1 MALRFLNNLAINGTG
16 TVLDVQGTQGQL
28 FSVTDSLTG
37 DLFSVSDISG
47 VPILNVNSSGAIT
60 IDGTLTSNGQ
70 ITGTELEGTSLDING
85 DADVSGTL
93 LLAEFIKHTGDVNT
107 NIQFLAG
114 QMILKNSGGK
124 YINLHANGIIYF
136 DASSYT
142 FNTGNVTL
150 PGIVLDG
157 NTITGVDD
165 SNEFTDNDS
174 HIMTSAAVQDKIL
187 GYGYGT
193 GTSNLAIGTTS
204 STAMAG
210 NTTIPSA
217 CTHPTN
223 LAGDDI
229 NVDTGA
235 LTGAVVISDLDF
247 NITTNTAGHVTDANG
262 TVATR
267 TLTLANLGYT
277 GATNAT
283 ADQTNVS
290 GSAGTVSSIGNLT
303 GDVTSSNRTTTIA
316 SAAVHHAMLHDD
328 IISGQGELTSGLAD
342 TDEFMISDAGTVKRM
357 DSSVLKTYMQNGLTF
372 TTNTNTQLSTEAVQ
386 DIVGGMLV
394 GTETR
399 IGVSYDDTN
408 GRINFVVDDMTA
420 NTNTQLSNAQV
431 RAATAAATDSQVF
444 TDADHTKLNGIEASA
459 TADQTV
465 TNSTSTTSSTT
476 VASATAVKAA
486 YDRGST
492 GVTNAASA
500 QTTANAA
507 LPKAG
512 GTMSGA
518 IEMGDNNINNVNGIT
533 ADQLNLKDAGDYI
546 TFYGGDQQEH
556 SISSRDSGGT
566 ISDDLRINSYGA
578 LYINLDSNNN
588 NTSGADFVVARHGG
602 AASTISN
609 LFIVNGENGNG
620 IFGGS
625 VTANGTT
632 LTGTQT
638 TVSGSSGSCTGLAAT
653 ATALATTRA
662 IGGVNFNG
670 TAAINL
676 PGVNTAGNQNTSGN
690 ATTATTATNANNI
703 KTTSVSNS
711 TDYFGVFVDANGTAY
726 QDLHVGA
733 GLKYNPEAD
742 TLTAGK
748 ISTEV
753 ASIVENNKSNSALMT
768 LTGQGAGNEANISL
782 KLVGTADGQ
791 PIKMKMVALDDGGDQ
806 VGAGVISYDAED
818 DSLGIGQSS
827 SHNRMAIRME
837 NTISLSS
844 PDVHYEPTS
853 IKAREYVASANGTH
867 YDFYGDIMR
876 NGNDTTVRGK
886 LYIFKTGTWTIAN
899 ADTLLEAN
907 GLAGIALGTNSSTHG
922 MLLKGTY
929 TLDYD
934 PGGAGNVLYVSLT
947 NGLLATAIP
956 GNSGDVVRVMGYL
969 IGGTHGTIF
978 FDPAKTFVEVA

>member
-1 MALRFLNNLAINGTG
+1 MPIKFLHD
-16 TVLDVQGTQGQL
+16 LD
-28 FSVTDSLTG
+28 TDG
-37 DLFSVSDISG
+37 EVK
-47 VPILNVNSSGAIT
+47 GA
-60 IDGTLTSNGQ
+60 
-70 ITGTELEGTSLDING
+70 SLDING
-85 DADVSGTL
+85 NADISG
-93 LLAEFIKHTGDVNT
+93 
-107 NIQFLAG
+107 
-114 QMILKNSGGK
+114 
-124 YINLHANGIIYF
+124 
-136 DASSYT
+136 
-142 FNTGNVTL
+142 
-150 PGIVLDG
+150 
-157 NTITGVDD
+157 
-165 SNEFTDNDS
+165 
-174 HIMTSAAVQDKIL
+174 
-187 GYGYGT
+187 
-193 GTSNLAIGTTS
+193 
-204 STAMAG
+204 
-210 NTTIPSA
+210 
-217 CTHPTN
+217 
-223 LAGDDI
+223 
-229 NVDTGA
+229 
-235 LTGAVVISDLDF
+235 
-247 NITTNTAGHVTDANG
+247 NITTATWAGAIIPEAKLQNQSG
-262 TVATR
+262 T
-267 TLTLANLGYT
+267 N
-277 GATNAT
+277 
-283 ADQTNVS
+283 
-290 GSAGTVSSIGNLT
+290 T
-303 GDVTSSNRTTTIA
+303 GDTTI
-316 SAAVHHAMLHDD
+316 
-328 IISGQGELTSGLAD
+328 
-342 TDEFMISDAGTVKRM
+342 
-357 DSSVLKTYMQNGLTF
+357 
-372 TTNTNTQLSTEAVQ
+372 
-386 DIVGGMLV
+386 
-394 GTETR
+394 
-399 IGVSYDDTN
+399 
-408 GRINFVVDDMTA
+408 
-420 NTNTQLSNAQV
+420 
-431 RAATAAATDSQVF
+431 TDS
-444 TDADHTKLNGIEASA
+444 TT
-459 TADQTV
+459 
-465 TNSTSTTSSTT
+465 TTSSTT
-476 VASATAVKAA
+476 RASATAVKSA
-486 YDRGST
+486 YARGSQ
-492 GVTNAASA
+492 GVASA
-500 QTTANAA
+500 GTAQATANAA

-533 ADQLNLKDAGDYI
+533 ADQLNLKDGGDFI

-566 ISDDLRINSYGA
+566 VSDDLRINSYGA

-653 ATALATTRA
+653 ATALATARN
-662 IGGVNFNG
+662 IGGVSFNG
-670 TAAINL
+670 TSAINL
-676 PGVNTAGNQNTSGN
+676 PGVNIGGNQATSGN
-690 ATTATTATNANNI
+690 AATATLATNSNHA

-733 GLKYNPEAD
+733 GLKYNPSTN
-742 TLTAGK
+742 TLAAGK
-748 ISTEV
+748 ISTDV
-753 ASIVENNKSNSALMT
+753 ASIVENNKNNSALMT

-782 KLVGTADGQ
+782 KLVGTEDGQ
-791 PIKMKMVALDDGGDQ
+791 PIKMKMVALNDGGEQ

-844 PDVHYEPTS
+844 PNVHYEPTS

-867 YDFYGDIMR
+867 YDFNGDIMR

-886 LYIFKTGTWTIAN
+886 LYIFKTGTWVIAN
-899 ADTLLEAN
+899 ADTLLDAN
-907 GLAGIALGTNSSTHG
+907 GMAGIALGTNSSTHG

>member
-1 MALRFLNNLAINGTG
+1 
-16 TVLDVQGTQGQL
+16 
-28 FSVTDSLTG
+28 
-37 DLFSVSDISG
+37 
-47 VPILNVNSSGAIT
+47 
-60 IDGTLTSNGQ
+60 
-70 ITGTELEGTSLDING
+70 
-85 DADVSGTL
+85 
-93 LLAEFIKHTGDVNT
+93 
-107 NIQFLAG
+107 
-114 QMILKNSGGK
+114 
-124 YINLHANGIIYF
+124 
-136 DASSYT
+136 
-142 FNTGNVTL
+142 
-150 PGIVLDG
+150 
-157 NTITGVDD
+157 
-165 SNEFTDNDS
+165 
-174 HIMTSAAVQDKIL
+174 
-187 GYGYGT
+187 
-193 GTSNLAIGTTS
+193 
-204 STAMAG
+204 
-210 NTTIPSA
+210 
-217 CTHPTN
+217 
-223 LAGDDI
+223 
-229 NVDTGA
+229 
-235 LTGAVVISDLDF
+235 
-247 NITTNTAGHVTDANG
+247 
-262 TVATR
+262 
-267 TLTLANLGYT
+267 
-277 GATNAT
+277 
-283 ADQTNVS
+283 
-290 GSAGTVSSIGNLT
+290 
-303 GDVTSSNRTTTIA
+303 
-316 SAAVHHAMLHDD
+316 
-328 IISGQGELTSGLAD
+328 
-342 TDEFMISDAGTVKRM
+342 
-357 DSSVLKTYMQNGLTF
+357 
-372 TTNTNTQLSTEAVQ
+372 
-386 DIVGGMLV
+386 
-394 GTETR
+394 
-399 IGVSYDDTN
+399 
-408 GRINFVVDDMTA
+408 
-420 NTNTQLSNAQV
+420 
-431 RAATAAATDSQVF
+431 
-444 TDADHTKLNGIEASA
+444 
-459 TADQTV
+459 
-465 TNSTSTTSSTT
+465 
-476 VASATAVKAA
+476 
-486 YDRGST
+486 
-492 GVTNAASA
+492 
-500 QTTANAA
+500 
-507 LPKAG
+507 
-512 GTMSGA
+512 
-518 IEMGDNNINNVNGIT
+518 MGDNNINNVNGIT

-676 PGVNTAGNQNTSGN
+676 PGVNTAGNQNTSGTAAN
-690 ATTATTATNANNI
+690 ATLAATSTIASDTGSATH
-703 KTTSVSNS
+703 
-711 TDYFGVFVDANGTAY
+711 FPVFVDGST
-726 QDLHVGA
+726 GA
-733 GLKYNPEAD
+733 RALKSHSSWNYNPGTS

-748 ISTEV
+748 ISTDV

-844 PDVHYEPTS
+844 PDVYYEPTS

-934 PGGAGNVLYVSLT
+934 PGGAGNVLYVGLT
-947 NGLLATAIP
+947 DGVMTATVP